1 MYDVAVVGGGPG
13 GLMSAIVSA
22 KLGLDVVLLEKSRA
36 FGYPVHDSG
45 ATPYST
51 IEEFEIGTKVIAQE
65 INGAS
70 FVSPSGRV
78 VSGFL
83 EKRGGCIL
91 ERQKLNKE
99 LAKKASNAGVDILL
113 PANVTS
119 PMIQNGKVDGLKFN
133 SLSGHDDIKARL
145 VIDASGI
152 SSVLARKVG
161 LHPGVDK
168 IRLGYCAQ
176 YEESNVNLDFP
187 TFLEFYFGNK
197 VAPGGYGWIFPKGE
211 DTAYVGVGI
220 TQGDAKKAQQCL
232 KYFVRNHVVSSDRL
246 RNAQPLEFHSGILP
260 VGPILDR
267 FVYDGLMV
275 VGDAACQASPL
286 FGEGIR
292 YALKAGKIAGEVAV
306 EALEDGDTSRK
317 KLEKFERRV
326 RKEIWPNYGLLYK
339 IHLYACSRKDED
351 FEKLLDEL
359 EKMFQSDSGRR
370 FLIKLIRSEITKRD
384 TTKVGFRFLLKV
396 LKGYVGK

>member
-22 KLGLDVVLLEKSRA
+22 KLGLDVVLLEKSPA

-45 ATPYST
+45 ATSYST
-51 IEEFEIGTKVIAQE
+51 VEEFEIGTEVIAQE
-65 INGAS
+65 INGGS

-83 EKRGGCIL
+83 DKRFGCIL

-99 LAKKASNAGVDILL
+99 LAKKASNAGADILL

-119 PMIQNGKVDGLKFN
+119 PVIQNGKVHGLKFN
-133 SLSGHDDIKARL
+133 SLSGHKEIKARL
-145 VIDASGI
+145 VVDASGV
-152 SSVLARKVG
+152 SSVVARKVG
-161 LHPGVDK
+161 LHPGINK
-168 IRLGYCAQ
+168 IRLGYGAQ

-187 TFLEFYFGNK
+187 TFIEFYFGRK
-197 VAPGGYGWIFPKGE
+197 VAPGGYGWIFPKGA

-220 TQGDAKKAQQCL
+220 THGDARKAQQCL
-232 KYFVRNHVVSSDRL
+232 RYFVQNHVVSSDRL
-246 RNAQPLEFHSGILP
+246 RNAQPLEFHSGIFP

-267 FVYDGLMV
+267 FVFDGLII

-292 YALKAGKIAGEVAV
+292 YALKAGKVAGEVAA
-306 EALEDGDTSRK
+306 EALENGDTSRK

-326 RKEIWPNYGLLYK
+326 RKEIWPNYSLLYK
-339 IHLYACSRKDED
+339 IHLYGCSRKDED
-351 FEKLLDEL
+351 FEKLADEL
-359 EKMFQSDSGRR
+359 EKIFQSDSGRR
-370 FLIKLIRSEITKRD
+370 FLIKLLRSEITNWD
-384 TTKVGFRFLLKV
+384 ITKTGFRFLLKMF
-396 LKGYVGK
+396 KG